1 MLEILSK
8 DGRILMKRTS
18 IKQRLI
24 LLLSILIL
32 SLGGTGIYFINKEN
46 ADYKELTKVKEMKEI
61 QVLLY
66 HVQYRLAGISND
78 ERGYLLTGD
87 HQYENETEDKKSE
100 INKDLAEIDDLSN
113 NSNIKGQLPDLKNAL
128 VDYYNLKDRM
138 FSASIHKQ
146 ALKIHFTDERN
157 LRKQTLDPAVETLV
171 NTINSEIKDETT
183 HYQKTSQIDHILL
196 IAVELLL
203 IIFAIIMGFYLIR
216 SITSPLKKMQVQ
228 LEEIA
233 RGEGDLT
240 KEIRV
245 KSGDEL
251 GKLAESFNLFL
262 RSLRKM
268 IKQVGDNSIQVNQSS
283 QTLQLA
289 SKDVIAATKTM
300 NEHLQ
305 EVAAS
310 AGNQSEMMNQSSSAV
325 EEMVIGINQISDNA
339 ANVAD
344 LSADS
349 TFKAENGSNE
359 LKELVHQIDT
369 IYEFVEQSLESILNL
384 EKQSSEIDDI
394 LKIIKSIS
402 DQTNL
407 LALNAAIESARAGE
421 AGKGFAVVAA
431 EVRKLAEQSL
441 ASTEHIA
448 KIVDNV
454 QNETQKS
461 VTIFNQI
468 KERVDSNRTFAQSTQ
483 VKFQEIIKSFEEISY
498 KIQEISATT
507 EELSAGSEEVS
518 ASVVEMNELSNNVAD
533 VIGKVSTYSNGHLD
547 NISRVQKDADQ
558 LAITSTE
565 LKAVVGKFKI

>member
-1 MLEILSK
+1 
-8 DGRILMKRTS
+8 MKRTS

>member
-1 MLEILSK
+1 
-8 DGRILMKRTS
+8 MKRTS

-359 LKELVHQIDT
+359 LNELVHQIDT

>member
-359 LKELVHQIDT
+359 LNELVHQIDT

>member
-1 MLEILSK
+1 
-8 DGRILMKRTS
+8 MKRTS

-32 SLGGTGIYFINKEN
+32 SLAGTGIYFINKEN
-46 ADYKELTKVKEMKEI
+46 ADYKELTKVEEMKEI
-61 QVLLY
+61 QVLLH

-138 FSASIHKQ
+138 FSASNHKQ

-157 LRKQTLDPAVETLV
+157 LRKQTLDPAVEKLV

-196 IAVELLL
+196 IVVELLL

-216 SITSPLKKMQVQ
+216 SITSPLKKIQVQ

-245 KSGDEL
+245 KSRDEL

-262 RSLRKM
+262 RSLRKI

-344 LSADS
+344 LSAVS

-498 KIQEISATT
+498 KIQDISATT

-518 ASVVEMNELSNNVAD
+518 ASVVEMNKLSNNVAD
-533 VIGKVSTYSNGHLD
+533 VIGKISTYSNGHLD

-558 LAITSTE
+558 LATTSTE
-565 LKAVVGKFKI
+565 LKTVVGKFKI

>member
-407 LALNAAIESARAGE
+407 LALNAAIESARSGE